1 MCSEAKRLF
10 LMPKSRRFEVQQVE
24 GLLGREPMMND
35 NRFDTVYGQLRN
47 AYVLLS
53 AHEVLLRLVVVKL
66 QESDPQFAASVR
78 ADLDRTLGRMSESRG
93 AELTNNEAHREM
105 VRIIVRNI
113 LQDVERTT
121 PLTRR
126 RRLLN
131 WLRRG

>member
-1 MCSEAKRLF
+1 
-10 LMPKSRRFEVQQVE
+10 
-24 GLLGREPMMND
+24 MND

-47 AYVLLS
+47 AYALLS

>member
-47 AYVLLS
+47 AYALLS

>member
-1 MCSEAKRLF
+1 
-10 LMPKSRRFEVQQVE
+10 
-24 GLLGREPMMND
+24 MND

-47 AYVLLS
+47 AYAMIS

-78 ADLDRTLGRMSESRG
+78 SALDRTLGRMSESRG
-93 AELTNNEAHREM
+93 ADLTNNEVHREM
-105 VRIIVRNI
+105 VRITIGNI
-113 LQDVERTT
+113 LEDVDRPTR
-121 PLTRR
+121 LTLG

>member
-1 MCSEAKRLF
+1 
-10 LMPKSRRFEVQQVE
+10 
-24 GLLGREPMMND
+24 MND

-47 AYVLLS
+47 AYALIS

-78 ADLDRTLGRMSESRG
+78 MDLDRTLGRMSESRG
-93 AELTNNEAHREM
+93 AGLTNDEAHREM
-105 VRIIVRNI
+105 VRITIRNI
-113 LQDVERTT
+113 LEDVERTKH
-121 PLTRR
+121 LTLG

>member
-1 MCSEAKRLF
+1 
-10 LMPKSRRFEVQQVE
+10 
-24 GLLGREPMMND
+24 MND

-47 AYVLLS
+47 AYALIS

-78 ADLDRTLGRMSESRG
+78 ITLDRTLGRMSESRG
-93 AELTNNEAHREM
+93 ADLTNNEAHREM
-105 VRIIVRNI
+105 VRIAIGNI
-113 LQDVERTT
+113 LDDVEPTAR
-121 PLTRR
+121 LNLG

>member
-1 MCSEAKRLF
+1 
-10 LMPKSRRFEVQQVE
+10 
-24 GLLGREPMMND
+24 MND

-47 AYVLLS
+47 AYALIS

-78 ADLDRTLGRMSESRG
+78 FALNRTLGIMSESRG
-93 AELTNNEAHREM
+93 ADLTNNEAHREM
-105 VRIIVRNI
+105 VRITIRNI
-113 LQDVERTT
+113 LEDVDRPTR
-121 PLTRR
+121 LTLR

>member
-1 MCSEAKRLF
+1 
-10 LMPKSRRFEVQQVE
+10 MPKSRRFEVQQVE

-47 AYVLLS
+47 AYALLS

>member
-1 MCSEAKRLF
+1 
-10 LMPKSRRFEVQQVE
+10 MPKSRRFEVQQVE
-24 GLLGREPMMND
+24 GLLGREPRMND

-47 AYVLLS
+47 AYAMIS